1 MTKKWIVRINILDTI
16 PVWETWTLI
25 VRYVDISKWEDNVFW
40 TVKLKDIKEE
50 RKVLYYVGMCIENI
64 FVGIPDIEM
73 EALRQNT
80 NIQSFFDATSWT
92 LTDEQITELFKDFHI
107 FHEK

>member
-1 MTKKWIVRINILDTI
+1 
-16 PVWETWTLI
+16 
-25 VRYVDISKWEDNVFW
+25 
-40 TVKLKDIKEE
+40 VKLKDIKEE

-80 NIQSFFDATSWT
+80 NIQSFFDATS
-92 LTDEQITELFKDFHI
+92 
-107 FHEK
+107 